1 MQTYDVTEFS
11 PQTNSS
17 HRTLSKYALR
27 SPLMRL
33 PKDNQ
38 RVRSYS
44 TSSGVRSTAGQ
55 RHGSNI
61 SDPGQQS
68 PNSSRCSDEEED
80 FKFLEEFVKEH
91 RGTLLETTIPIETEI
106 KTEDKKIKETKVTRI
121 RNQIVM
127 NSPKFLRRVFTMPA
141 SQEEEKD
148 IKNRS
153 TRSLTNSDTSDTQ
166 ESRSSSMSRAS
177 FESSFSESSESS
189 QVPLVL
195 KWNIDK
201 LQELSQECKAM
212 NINLSQIVAEEQ
224 QLLEN
229 TNDQQVEK
237 LQRLEHLN
245 LSAQTDIQRACL
257 AYHDYKC
264 TVQDFAQVLNIEEAI
279 ILDKAIELD
288 IGSQFMFTK
297 VQSQAVARL
306 QRPFLEEQQQAMLSS
321 R

>member
-1 MQTYDVTEFS
+1 
-11 PQTNSS
+11 
-17 HRTLSKYALR
+17 
-27 SPLMRL
+27 MRL

-106 KTEDKKIKETKVTRI
+106 KTEDTKIKETKVTRI

-153 TRSLTNSDTSDTQ
+153 TRSLTSGSN
-166 ESRSSSMSRAS
+166 
-177 FESSFSESSESS
+177 FSESSESS

-212 NINLSQIVAEEQ
+212 NINLRQIVAEEQ

-229 TNDQQVEK
+229 TDDQQVEK

>member
-1 MQTYDVTEFS
+1 MQTYDVTDFS
-11 PQTNSS
+11 PQTNPS
-17 HRTLSKYALR
+17 HRTLSKYALS

-38 RVRSYS
+38 RVRSRS
-44 TSSGVRSTAGQ
+44 ASSGVRSTAGK

-61 SDPGQQS
+61 SDPGQQT
-68 PNSSRCSDEEED
+68 PLSSRCSDEEED
-80 FKFLEEFVKEH
+80 FKFLEDFVKEH
-91 RGTLLETTIPIETEI
+91 RGTSKEIPVETEI
-106 KTEDKKIKETKVTRI
+106 KTEDIKIKETKVSRI
-121 RNQIVM
+121 RNQIAM
-127 NSPKFLRRVFTMPA
+127 NSPKFMRRVFTMPA
-141 SQEEEKD
+141 SKKEEKD
-148 IKNRS
+148 RKSRS
-153 TRSLTNSDTSDTQ
+153 TRSLTNPDTSDTQ
-166 ESRSSSMSRAS
+166 ESGSSSMSSAS
-177 FESSFSESSESS
+177 SGSSFSESSESS

-195 KWNIDK
+195 KWNIEK

-212 NINLSQIVAEEQ
+212 NINLRQIVAEEQ

-229 TNDQQVEK
+229 TDDQQVER

-264 TVQDFAQVLNIEEAI
+264 TIQDFAQVLNIEEAI

-288 IGSQFMFTK
+288 IGSKFMFTK

-306 QRPFLEEQQQAMLSS
+306 QRPLVEEHQQAMLSS